1 MLPSRPYF
9 QNSHLT
15 KKKKRDGVKKKLIY
29 IYIYIIFQGNNFIF
43 LENINNK
50 SSLKNKE
57 TRNSR
62 GLCADVPTAPWCS
75 CGSVAA
81 NKPSHKRIV
90 NKRRCRQVHVKF
102 LKRR

>member
-9 QNSHLT
+9 QNSHFT
-15 KKKKRDGVKKKLIY
+15 KKKIRDGFKKKTY

-43 LENINNK
+43 LGNINNK

-62 GLCADVPTAPWCS
+62 GAMGLRPFRASTSVDAKS
-75 CGSVAA
+75 CKIKKDTTFIHFASKILHISAS
-81 NKPSHKRIV
+81 KIV
-90 NKRRCRQVHVKF
+90 
-102 LKRR
+102 

>member
-15 KKKKRDGVKKKLIY
+15 KKIRDGFKKKKY

-43 LENINNK
+43 LGNINNK

-62 GLCADVPTAPWCS
+62 GTMGPRPL
-75 CGSVAA
+75 SVAVG
-81 NKPSHKRIV
+81 PSL
-90 NKRRCRQVHVKF
+90 QTS
-102 LKRR
+102 LATSA